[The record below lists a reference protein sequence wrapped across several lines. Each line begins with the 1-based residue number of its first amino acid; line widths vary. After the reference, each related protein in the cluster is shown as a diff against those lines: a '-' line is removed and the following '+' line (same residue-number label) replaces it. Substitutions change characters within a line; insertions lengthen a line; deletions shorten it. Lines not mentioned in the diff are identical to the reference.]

1 MRGRSFWHSKRMTVE
16 LDEVRGF
23 LAQHEPFSHLPDEA
37 LSALPRHMQIIY
49 VRRGE
54 VIISRGQVNDNLYII
69 RSGAVDVLAEG
80 DALIDRRESGRN
92 FGYSSLVG
100 APESEYTMVAV
111 EDSILL
117 VLPREAFTTLIG
129 EHPDIRRF
137 FQSLS
142 RRVAAYAQELN
153 DPGNSDTLRTNVSE
167 MIKTGNLVTIDASA
181 SIRDAALRMTEC
193 DVSCIVVTPGDKDGE
208 IGILTDR
215 DLRGRVVAQGFSTDA
230 PVADVMTS
238 PVRTIGAETLL
249 FEAMLVMSEHGI
261 HHLPVVESGTE
272 IIGVL
277 TSSDVMHQLQSD
289 PIYLAADVAGS
300 TREELRDAYKRAAAV
315 AARFVERGSSAS
327 DVQHLLT
334 GIADAIARR
343 LAELA
348 YEELGPAPVPFAF
361 VAVGSQARR
370 EMGPA
375 SDQDNALVLSEL
387 YDEATHGDYFQR
399 FTDYICM
406 GLADAGQALCPG
418 DMMASSPQWR
428 MTESEWNRTFH
439 GWITAPE
446 SEALLNA
453 QVFFDFR
460 CLFGDEEMA
469 QRVHENAVVSARG
482 SKRLHAHLA
491 ALATRR
497 EPPIGFFRG
506 FVVERSGE
514 YADTLDV
521 KKGGTAAVVQMARL
535 YGILAGTTV
544 VGTQERIEQAAG
556 DSISVRGA
564 EDLQRA
570 YNHISNLALR
580 HQAEQVRTGE
590 APNYHIDPSK
600 MASLDRDALRDSFRI
615 IKALQAAM
623 ASKFPVRS
631 I

>member
-1 MRGRSFWHSKRMTVE
+1 MTVE

-23 LAQHEPFSHLPDEA
+23 LAQHEPFSHLPEDA
-37 LSALPRHMQIIY
+37 LAALPRQMQIIY

-54 VIISRGQVNDNLYII
+54 NIITRGAINDSLYII
-69 RSGAVDVLAEG
+69 RSGAVDVLADG

-92 FGYSSLVG
+92 FGYSTLVG
-100 APESEYTMVAV
+100 PPESHYSMVAV

-117 VLPREAFTTLIG
+117 VLPREAFASLIDD
-129 EHPDIRRF
+129 HPDIKRF
-137 FQSLS
+137 FESLS

-153 DPGNSDTLRTNVSE
+153 DPGNADTLRTNVRD
-167 MIKTGNLVTIDASA
+167 MIKTGNLVTVAADGT
-181 SIRDAALRMTEC
+181 IRDAAAKMAEA
-193 DVSCIVVTPGDKDGE
+193 DVSCIVVVPAAGE
-208 IGILTDR
+208 SELGIITDR
-215 DLRGRVVAQGFSTDA
+215 DLRRRVIASGISTA
-230 PVADVMTS
+230 EPVTHVMTS

-249 FEAMLVMSEHGI
+249 FEAMLVMSELGI
-261 HHLPVVESGTE
+261 HHLPVVDGTE

-277 TSSDVMHQLQSD
+277 SSSDIMHQLQSD
-289 PIYLAADVAGS
+289 PIYLAADVANS
-300 TREELRDAYKRAAAV
+300 SREELAGAFKRAATV
-315 AARFVERGSSAS
+315 GARFMDRGSSS
-327 DVQHLLT
+327 REVQLLLT
-334 GIADAIARR
+334 SIADAIARR

-348 YEELGPAPVPFAF
+348 EAELGPAPIPYAF

-375 SDQDNALVLSEL
+375 SDQDNALVLDNA
-387 YDEATHGDYFQR
+387 YDEQLHGEYFRR
-399 FTDYICM
+399 FSEFICA

-418 DMMASSPQWR
+418 EMMAQEPQWR
-428 MTESEWNRTFH
+428 MTEEEWNRTFH
-439 GWITAPE
+439 AWITAPE

-453 QVFFDFR
+453 QIFFDFR
-460 CLFGDEEMA
+460 CLFGDEDMA
-469 QRVHENAVVSARG
+469 QRVHDNAVVAARG

-535 YGILAGTTV
+535 YSILAGTNA
-544 VGTQERIEQAAG
+544 VGTQERIAAAAG
-556 DSISVRGA
+556 TSVSARGA

-580 HQAEQVRTGE
+580 HQAQQVRAGE
-590 APNYHIDPSK
+590 DPDYHIDPK
-600 MASLDRDALRDSFRI
+600 QLAHIDRDALRDSFRI
-615 IKALQAAM
+615 IKALQTAM